1 MQSSCEVR
9 ALPLFDPET
18 NRSPFLPEII
28 PAAANAGDVKR
39 APSQRGGNAFATRAR
54 AVACLRSL
62 GKIVCLAAMLASSTL
77 PPHSV
82 AHAESTLRVA
92 TPTTIHAIDRFTVFI
107 AEASRRFDVPTS
119 WIRAVMHIESVGDVR
134 ARSPKG
140 AMGVM
145 QIMPETYATLRA
157 RYALGANPYDPRDNI
172 LAGAAYLHEMHDR
185 YGAPGFL
192 AAYNAGP
199 RRYEEHLRTGRPLP
213 LETQR
218 YVAMLAPIID
228 GGHMDDRPFI
238 VANVGAWLHSL
249 LFPVQ
254 SSGKPADDKSLFA
267 APPERQPTVRAPVD
281 LSGLAPQSGNLFVR
295 RIAEFQPQ

>member
-1 MQSSCEVR
+1 MQPTCEVR
-9 ALPLFDPET
+9 AFPLLDPET
-18 NRSPFLPEII
+18 SCSSFPAEIV
-28 PAAANAGDVKR
+28 PAVANHGGVKR
-39 APSQRGGNAFATRAR
+39 ALSQRGGNASGTRAR
-54 AVACLRSL
+54 ASACLRSL
-62 GKIVCLAAMLASSTL
+62 SRIVCLAVMLAASTL
-77 PPHSV
+77 PRSGI
-82 AHAESTLRVA
+82 AHAESTLLVA
-92 TPTTIHAIDRFTVFI
+92 RPATMHAIDRFTAFI
-107 AEASRRFDVPTS
+107 AEASRRFDVPS
-119 WIRAVMHIESVGDVR
+119 PWIRAVMHVESVGDVR

-140 AMGVM
+140 AMGLM
-145 QIMPETYATLRA
+145 QIMPETYAALRA

-218 YVAMLAPIID
+218 YVAMLAPIVD
-228 GGHMDDRPFI
+228 GGQTGDRPFV
-238 VANVGAWLHSL
+238 VADVGAWLRSL
-249 LFPVQ
+249 LFPMQ
-254 SSGKPADDKSLFA
+254 PGGKPAGDKLLFA
-267 APPERQPTVRAPVD
+267 PPPERQAAVRGPVD

>member
-1 MQSSCEVR
+1 MQPACEVCPLPLSGAETNQSSFP
-9 ALPLFDPET
+9 A
-18 NRSPFLPEII
+18 EII
-28 PAAANAGDVKR
+28 PAVADGGGVR
-39 APSQRGGNAFATRAR
+39 HTPSERGNKAIETGAR
-54 AVACLRSL
+54 AAACLRSL
-62 GKIVCLAAMLASSTL
+62 GKIVCIAVMLASSTL
-77 PPHSV
+77 PRGSI
-82 AHAESTLRVA
+82 AHAETTLRVA
-92 TPTTIHAIDRFTVFI
+92 RPTINAIDRFTAFI
-107 AEASRRFDVPTS
+107 AEASRRFDVPTP

-140 AMGVM
+140 AMGLM
-145 QIMPETYATLRA
+145 QIMPETYAALRT
-157 RYALGANPYDPRDNI
+157 RYALGANPYDPHDNI

-218 YVAMLAPIID
+218 YVAMLAPIVD
-228 GGHMDDRPFI
+228 GGQMDYRPFV
-238 VANVGAWLHSL
+238 VADVGAWLHSL

-254 SSGKPADDKSLFA
+254 SSGKAADNKSLFA
-267 APPERQPTVRAPVD
+267 APPERQPTVRGPVD

>member
-1 MQSSCEVR
+1 MQSAREVR
-9 ALPLFDPET
+9 TLPSFAQET
-18 NRSPFLPEII
+18 NRSSFPAEII
-28 PAAANAGDVKR
+28 PAVANAGGVKR
-39 APSQRGGNAFATRAR
+39 APSQRGGNAFGTRAR

-77 PPHSV
+77 PPHSI

-92 TPTTIHAIDRFTVFI
+92 RPATTHAIDRFAAFI
-107 AEASRRFDVPTS
+107 AEASRRFDVPTP
-119 WIRAVMHIESVGDVR
+119 WIRAVMHVESVGDVR

-140 AMGVM
+140 AMGLM

-218 YVAMLAPIID
+218 YVAMLAPIVD
-228 GGHMDDRPFI
+228 GGQMDDHPFV
-238 VANVGAWLHSL
+238 VADAGAWLHSL

-254 SSGKPADDKSLFA
+254 PSGRSTDDKSLFA

-281 LSGLAPQSGNLFVR
+281 LTGLAPQSGNLFVR